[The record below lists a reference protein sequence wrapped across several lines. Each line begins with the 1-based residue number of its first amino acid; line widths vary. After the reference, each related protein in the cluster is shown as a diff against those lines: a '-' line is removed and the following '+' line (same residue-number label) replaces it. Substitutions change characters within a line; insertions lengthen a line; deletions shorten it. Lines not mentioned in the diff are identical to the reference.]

1 MSKRRLQEIG
11 LVVVGV
17 VTPIGILAVNAAA
30 FVMRHLAEFR
40 VGLAVAALVSSMLL
54 NALAAWA
61 AIRFARRN
69 APLLYAEYRRVT
81 MVAAFLFVVVPSTV
95 GAYLTYLGL
104 VDPDQLP
111 NRWGV
116 LASLLMLALPFAVTY
131 VDRRYLRR
139 REVEAEREE
148 ALEHPPVPM
157 RPRPR
162 RPTS

>member
-1 MSKRRLQEIG
+1 MTPVTRRRLQEIG

-40 VGLAVAALVSSMLL
+40 VGLAVAALVSGMLL
-54 NALAAWA
+54 NGLAAWA

-69 APLLYAEYRRVT
+69 APLLYAEYRRVA
-81 MVAAFLFVVVPSTV
+81 MVAAVLFVTVPPAI
-95 GAYLTYLGL
+95 GAYWTYLGL
-104 VDPDQLP
+104 VDPTQLP

-116 LASLLMLALPFAVTY
+116 LASLALLGLPFALTY
-131 VDRRYLRR
+131 IDRRYLRR
-139 REVEAEREE
+139 REVAAEREE
-148 ALEHPPVPM
+148 ELEKRPAVP

-162 RPTS
+162 

>member
-1 MSKRRLQEIG
+1 MSKRRLQEIA

-17 VTPIGILAVNAAA
+17 VTPIGILAVNGAA

-40 VGLAVAALVSSMLL
+40 LGLAVAALVSSMLL
-54 NALAAWA
+54 NGLAAWA

-69 APLLYAEYRRVT
+69 APLLYAEYRRVA
-81 MVAAFLFVVVPSTV
+81 MVAAVLFVAAPSAI
-95 GAYLTYLGL
+95 GAYWTYLGL
-104 VDPDQLP
+104 VDPSQLP

-116 LASLLMLALPFAVTY
+116 LASLGMLGLPFALTY

-139 REVEAEREE
+139 REMAAEREE
-148 ALEHPPVPM
+148 EEEQPARLH
-157 RPRPR
+157 PRPR